1 MFDYFYGA
9 ESEKFLFYQV
19 PIPLVKERRFS
30 KLSTEAKL
38 LYGILLGKTRFSARN
53 GWVDDK
59 GRVYV
64 YYTVKEAKEDFGC
77 ASEKAVKIFHELATI
92 GLIEKKRQ
100 PNKPTLIY
108 VKNFDSGI
116 VEPDGRNFE
125 NRKTGISKIESPEFR
140 KSKSIY
146 KENINKEIINNPSIY
161 LAGGEKEEK
170 EEEDGWID
178 RIRDQIDYEAL
189 RDSYGV
195 RESHLDFLVDV
206 IVDSCE
212 KGNGSK
218 FEDLNMFDI
227 LYVLESLETSKPKV
241 KNIRGYITKCLE
253 NAHRSRDLYYTMK
266 IREEIEK

>member
-77 ASEKAVKIFHELATI
+77 ANDKAVKIFEELVTI

-116 VEPDGRNFE
+116 RNSE
-125 NRKTGISKIESPEFR
+125 NRKTGIPKTGNPEFR
-140 KSKSIY
+140 KSESIY
-146 KENINKEIINNPSIY
+146 KENINKEIINNLSIHPCTVY
-161 LAGGEKEEK
+161 MDEWKRM
-170 EEEDGWID
+170 DGWIETIPRHPQPD
-178 RIRDQIDYEAL
+178 TGVNQIR
-189 RDSYGV
+189 
-195 RESHLDFLVDV
+195 
-206 IVDSCE
+206 
-212 KGNGSK
+212 
-218 FEDLNMFDI
+218 
-227 LYVLESLETSKPKV
+227 PP
-241 KNIRGYITKCLE
+241 
-253 NAHRSRDLYYTMK
+253 
-266 IREEIEK
+266 